1 MNNPV
6 GTNKRKWENK
16 KQLIKTNDTIKKPIQ
31 KQVKARKNKLKS
43 KKSRWKRVKTQ
54 KKWGEITENQR

>member
-43 KKSRWKRVKTQ
+43 KKSR
-54 KKWGEITENQR
+54 